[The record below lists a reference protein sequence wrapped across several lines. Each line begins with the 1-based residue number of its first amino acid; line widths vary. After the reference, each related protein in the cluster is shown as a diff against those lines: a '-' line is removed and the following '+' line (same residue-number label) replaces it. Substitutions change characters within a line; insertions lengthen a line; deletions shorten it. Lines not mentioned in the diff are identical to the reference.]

1 MDNPIESGSLPAQD
15 SNLAKLKAFLTN
27 AVSHEFTQVSASPTE
42 RAVLVRDGL
51 TKAYEQTGLKL
62 PESLR
67 VQLFRDILNDLI
79 GFGPIQSLLD
89 DPEINEVMV
98 NHANKVYIER
108 QGKLIETSVKFDGDA
123 HIMRIIERIISPLGR
138 RVDTDSPMV
147 DARLPDGSRVNAVIP
162 PVALDGPM
170 LTIRKFSKIR
180 FTIDQLIEFDT
191 LTRTMADFLKACVMG
206 RLNIVVSGGTGSG
219 KTTLLNVLSSFIPE
233 TERVVTI
240 EDSAELRLDQD
251 HVVRMESR
259 PPDID
264 GRGQVT
270 IRDMVR
276 NSLRMRPDRI
286 IVGEC
291 RGGEALDMLQAMN
304 TGHDGSLTTLHANSP
319 RDALMRLET
328 MVLMAGMELPLK
340 VIRQQVASAVDLVVH
355 QSRLKNG
362 PRKITA
368 ISEVAGMEGDTIVM
382 SDIFRFEQTGVS
394 PEGAVIGY
402 FRPTGI
408 RPMFSPRLEA
418 VGYRL
423 SAEMFSTGNIQPP
436 TAGRHKK

>member
-1 MDNPIESGSLPAQD
+1 MENPIDPNNTRFDNATIV
-15 SNLAKLKAFLTN
+15 KLKAYLMDTV
-27 AVSHEFTQVSASPTE
+27 AHEFNQFSTTPTE
-42 RAVLVRDGL
+42 RETVVREGL

-67 VQLFRDILNDLI
+67 IQLFHDIIDEMV

-89 DPEINEVMV
+89 DPEISEVMV
-98 NHANKVYIER
+98 NRPKKVYIER
-108 QGKLIETSVKFDGDA
+108 KGKLIESPVKFDDND

-138 RVDTDSPMV
+138 RVDSESPMV

-162 PVALDGPM
+162 PVAIDGPM
-170 LTIRKFSKIR
+170 LTIRKFSKSK
-180 FTIDQLIEFDT
+180 FTIDQLIDFEA
-191 LTRTMADFLKACVMG
+191 LTPLMSDFLKACVLG
-206 RLNIVVSGGTGSG
+206 RLNIVISGGTGSG

-240 EDSAELRLDQD
+240 EDSAELRLDQE
-251 HVVRMESR
+251 HIVRMEAR
-259 PPDID
+259 PPNID
-264 GRGQVT
+264 GRGEVT

-319 RDALMRLET
+319 RDALSRLET

-340 VIRQQVASAVDLVVH
+340 VIRQQIASAVDLIVH

-382 SDIFRFEQTGVS
+382 TDIFKYEQTGVS
-394 PEGAVIGY
+394 PDGEVLGY

-418 VGYRL
+418 IGYKL
-423 SAEMFSTGNIQPP
+423 GAEMFNTRNTSPLPP
-436 TAGRHKK
+436 GRRR

>member
-1 MDNPIESGSLPAQD
+1 MDNPKAPDRSPLQD
-15 SNLAKLKAFLTN
+15 PKLLKLKAYLINT
-27 AVSHEFTQVSASPTE
+27 VSHEFTQVTATAEE
-42 RAVLVRDGL
+42 RESLVKEAL
-51 TKAYEQTGLKL
+51 NKAYEQTGLKL
-62 PESLR
+62 PESIR
-67 VQLFRDILNDLI
+67 KELFHDVLDELI
-79 GFGPIQSLLD
+79 GFGPIQGLLE
-89 DPEINEVMV
+89 DPQITEVMV
-98 NHANKVYIER
+98 NRPDKVYIER
-108 QGKLIETSVKFDGDA
+108 AGKLQETHVKFENDD
-123 HIMRIIERIISPLGR
+123 HILRVIERIVSPLGR
-138 RVDTDSPMV
+138 RVDADSPMV

-162 PVALDGPM
+162 PVAIDSPT
-170 LTIRKFSKIR
+170 LTIRKFSKSKL
-180 FTIDQLIEFDT
+180 TIKQLIEFDT
-191 LTRTMADFLKACVMG
+191 LTPMMSDFLRACVMG
-206 RLNIVVSGGTGSG
+206 RLNIIISGGTGSG

-233 TERVVTI
+233 NERVVTI

-286 IVGEC
+286 VVGEC

-319 RDALMRLET
+319 RDALSRLET

-340 VIRQQVASAVDLVVH
+340 VIRQQVASAVDLIVH
-355 QSRLKNG
+355 QSRMKNG

-368 ISEVAGMEGDTIVM
+368 ISEVSGMEGDTIVM
-382 SDIFRFEQTGVS
+382 TDIFKYEQTGIAEDGS
-394 PEGAVIGY
+394 VIGH

-408 RPMFSPRLEA
+408 RPMFSPQLEA
-418 VGYRL
+418 VGYKL
-423 SAEMFSTGNIQPP
+423 SAELFSTVNARP
-436 TAGRHKK
+436 AGRRG